1 MALCQQCIKC
11 ICWIHTTMSWWLLGP
26 LSSVFLEF
34 CLPSIPSSITVSAWQ
49 ICLLLYLIFLSSPL
63 DKDLSARHLLMHSG
77 WVLVSVR
84 FGSVQFWVL
93 RLCWAPVHSSI
104 LFYLPSF
111 SWLNSHIHAYVP
123 KPLCTFTQ
131 LV

>member
-49 ICLLLYLIFLSSPL
+49 ICLLLYLICLSSPL
-63 DKDLSARHLLMHSG
+63 GKDLSARHLLMHSG

-84 FGSVQFWVL
+84 FGSVLGIAIVL
-93 RLCWAPVHSSI
+93 GSSPFIDFI
-104 LFYLPSF
+104 LFAL
-111 SWLNSHIHAYVP
+111 V
-123 KPLCTFTQ
+123 Q
-131 LV
+131 LVEQPHTCICT